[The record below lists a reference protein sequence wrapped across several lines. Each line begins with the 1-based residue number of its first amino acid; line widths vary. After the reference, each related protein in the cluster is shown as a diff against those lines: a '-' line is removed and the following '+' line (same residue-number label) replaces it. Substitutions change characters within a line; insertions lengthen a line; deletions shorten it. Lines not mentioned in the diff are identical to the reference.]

1 MNLILIRLEK
11 QAVSQTAMK
20 SKNIEQG
27 IFYSIL
33 FDLALEIRSLKG
45 IKIRVKELEL
55 DFENTQDNNFDFCAC
70 NVVLFSLNKF

>member
-11 QAVSQTAMK
+11 QADSQTAMK

-27 IFYSIL
+27 IYSIL

-45 IKIRVKELEL
+45 IKDQSER
-55 DFENTQDNNFDFCAC
+55 T
-70 NVVLFSLNKF
+70 